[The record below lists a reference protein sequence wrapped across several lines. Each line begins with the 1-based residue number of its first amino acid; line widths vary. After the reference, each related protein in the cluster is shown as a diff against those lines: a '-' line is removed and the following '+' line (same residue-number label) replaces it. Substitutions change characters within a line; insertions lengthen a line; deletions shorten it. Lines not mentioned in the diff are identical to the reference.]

1 MPSSIKRHRQ
11 HVSHWSSAGSLNS
24 FGESLQHA
32 SSGTVPSSQG
42 SGSNCPQ
49 ETLQNRFQIIRTLG
63 KGTYGKVKLAC
74 DRGTSHYVAIKTIR
88 KSRIENPHDLQ
99 RMWREINF
107 MSNLSH
113 PHIIK
118 IKEVYESREKI
129 ILVMEYASNGEL
141 YEYLNRVKRIPETEA
156 RAIFRQIVSA
166 VHFLHKSHIV
176 HRDLKLENILIDEHN
191 NIKLADFGLSNNW
204 MRNRLLYTFCG
215 SPLYASPE
223 IVNGIPYYGPEV
235 DCWSLGVLLYTLV
248 YGSMPFQ
255 GGDYARLV
263 KNISSGTFIQPREK
277 SGAFSLIQRCL
288 CVNPAKRASIDETAE
303 HWWVNFGFKNLP
315 IVYSGS
321 TALLASNRTLSTG
334 VNGTAAGS
342 LSGGVSALGQV
353 GPGAAVAN
361 MGAGGNVAERA
372 SVGTGHQSSNT
383 STTNGRSH
391 VLSYL
396 SSPVHHHHPSVRGNS
411 TNTAAFSGGYS
422 ARYSRGAVN
431 GKLSA
436 VNHRASKGPS
446 KGTVSGSEA
455 ISRKRYYP

>member
-1 MPSSIKRHRQ
+1 MPASFKKNKQR
-11 HVSHWSSAGSLNS
+11 VSHWSSAGSLNS

-42 SGSNCPQ
+42 SRLPFQQPQ
-49 ETLQNRFQIIRTLG
+49 QDTLQNRFEIIRTLG
-63 KGTYGKVKLAC
+63 KGTYGKVKLAR
-74 DRGTSHYVAIKTIR
+74 DRRTNQQVAIKTIR
-88 KSRIENPHDLQ
+88 KSRIENPHDLE

-129 ILVMEYASNGEL
+129 ILVMEYASGGEL
-141 YEYLNRVKRIPETEA
+141 YEYLNRMKRIPESEA
-156 RAIFRQIVSA
+156 RAIFRQIISA

-176 HRDLKLENILIDEHN
+176 HRDLKLENILIDDRG

-204 MRNRLLYTFCG
+204 GKNRLLYTFCG

-263 KNISSGTFIQPREK
+263 KNISTGSFIQPREK

-288 CVNPAKRASIDETAE
+288 CINPAKRASIDESAE
-303 HWWVNFGFKNLP
+303 HWWVNFGYKNLP
-315 IVYSGS
+315 ILCH
-321 TALLASNRTLSTG
+321 ANNMNRQTIAPSMQTMAYFSSP
-334 VNGTAAGS
+334 NNIATS
-342 LSGGVSALGQV
+342 R
-353 GPGAAVAN
+353 AN
-361 MGAGGNVAERA
+361 
-372 SVGTGHQSSNT
+372 SSNV
-383 STTNGRSH
+383 SNNN
-391 VLSYL
+391 
-396 SSPVHHHHPSVRGNS
+396 NS
-411 TNTAAFSGGYS
+411 N
-422 ARYSRGAVN
+422 RYSRAVN
-431 GKLSA
+431 SKSSA
-436 VNHRASKGPS
+436 VNSRIPVVGKV
-446 KGTVSGSEA
+446 GTSSACER
-455 ISRKRYYP
+455 RKKYY